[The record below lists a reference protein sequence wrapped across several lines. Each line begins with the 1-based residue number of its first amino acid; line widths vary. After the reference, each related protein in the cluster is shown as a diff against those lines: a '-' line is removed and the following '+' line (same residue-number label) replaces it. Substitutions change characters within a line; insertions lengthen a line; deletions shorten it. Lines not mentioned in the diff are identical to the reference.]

1 MPLSNDPNQPLF
13 HMQPAQFDSSE
24 SQNVAASATLIRDPS
39 GPSGTRGRTQV
50 PLAMSNSALLAQHGA
65 SGMSA
70 RSQSSAATTRSPAL
84 LNGTMERRPSLTQN
98 PYRPATK
105 THGPFQ
111 HSRNPS
117 FVNSPTTSPLS
128 PYPGA
133 NTAGNSS
140 VPEFSSLTMHQ
151 YGTPESRPNDSPSS
165 ASGSM
170 LSATLPLVGNQESPD
185 SSGISLNQRKGD
197 RVGGNRA
204 RRAHSYHRS
213 QSKHHASGEPKTAY
227 EHSLQYLSD
236 SVCQPLF
243 YTLA

>member
-1 MPLSNDPNQPLF
+1 MPLSNDLNQPVF
-13 HMQPAQFDSSE
+13 YTQPAQLDGSE
-24 SQNVAASATLIRDPS
+24 SQNVAASLTQVRD
-39 GPSGTRGRTQV
+39 PSGTRGRTYATLV
-50 PLAMSNSALLAQHGA
+50 MNNSALLPQQGA
-65 SGMSA
+65 SGISA

-133 NTAGNSS
+133 NIVGNGSA
-140 VPEFSSLTMHQ
+140 PEFSSLTMHQ
-151 YGTPESRPNDSPSS
+151 HGTPESRPNDSP
-165 ASGSM
+165 
-170 LSATLPLVGNQESPD
+170 LSATGSVLSATSTLPGNQDSPD

-213 QSKHHASGEPKTAY
+213 HSKHHASGEPKNAY
-227 EHSLQYLSD
+227 EHSLIHLFN
-236 SVCQPLF
+236 SVCKPLF
-243 YTLA
+243 FTLV